1 MTPSG
6 QLSAA
11 IEVLAEIETRHRP
24 AHDAL
29 AEWGRARRFAGSGD
43 RSAIGNLV
51 FDALRRR
58 ASIGWAMGEDTPR
71 ALALG
76 TLGFAWGEPVEAI
89 QRRMVGPH
97 APEPLTERERC
108 ALTEAAVGD
117 APDWVRG
124 DYPEW
129 LAPHFAEAFGDEAA
143 AEGVALAERAP
154 IDLRV
159 NTLKATREKVLKAL
173 QRFGPRPT
181 ALSPAG
187 IRITQRAGP
196 AKSSNVEAEAA
207 HAKGWFEVQDE
218 GSQLAA
224 FLAGAGPKSQVLDL
238 CAGAGGKTL
247 ALAAAMQNTGQAY
260 AYDADRLRLRPIF
273 DRLKRAGAR
282 NVQVLR
288 GGDTD
293 ALDAMRG
300 KFDLVLVDA
309 PCTGSGVWRRR
320 PDAKWRLKPA
330 MLETRVAEQAS
341 LLDLAA
347 TLVRPGGRVAYVT
360 CSVLPVENARQVD
373 AFIARDPR
381 FAVAAFEPA
390 WRAMTETDPPVSA
403 INPRD
408 LLQLTPKR
416 HATDGFFISLLQQS
430 GL

>member
-1 MTPSG
+1 MTPAG

-11 IEVLAEIETRHRP
+11 IEVLTEIETRHRP
-24 AHDAL
+24 GHDAL
-29 AEWGRARRFAGSGD
+29 SEWGRAHRFAGSGD

-58 ASIGWAMGEDTPR
+58 ASIAWSLGEDTPR

-76 TLGFAWGEPVEAI
+76 ALAFAWREPVEAI
-89 QRRMVGPH
+89 ERRTSGPH
-97 APEPLTERERC
+97 APDPLTHRERV
-108 ALTEAAVGD
+108 ALDGPALGD

-129 LAPHFAEAFGDEAA
+129 LAPQFVEAFGEHAA
-143 AEGVALAERAP
+143 AEGAALAERAP

-159 NTLKATREKVLKAL
+159 NTLKASRDKVLKTL
-173 QRFGPRPT
+173 QRFDAIPT
-181 ALSPAG
+181 GLSPIG
-187 IRITQRAGP
+187 IRIAQRPGP
-196 AKSSNVEAEAA
+196 AKSPNVEAEAA

-224 FLAGAGPKSQVLDL
+224 LLAGAGPRSQVLDL

-247 ALAAAMQNTGQAY
+247 ALAAAMENTGQAY
-260 AYDADRLRLRPIF
+260 AYDADRVRLRPIF
-273 DRLKRAGAR
+273 DRLKRAGVR
-282 NVQVLR
+282 NVQVPR
-288 GGDTD
+288 GGDSN

-300 KFDLVLVDA
+300 HFDLVLVDA

-320 PDAKWRLKPA
+320 PDAKWRLKSV
-330 MLETRVAEQAS
+330 MLETRIAEQAG

-347 TLVRPGGRVAYVT
+347 KLVKPGGRIAYVT
-360 CSVLPVENARQVD
+360 CSVLPAENARQVE
-373 AFIARDPR
+373 AFIAGDPR
-381 FAVAAFEPA
+381 FVVVPWEPA
-390 WRAMTETDPPVSA
+390 WRALTETAPPISA
-403 INPRD
+403 INHVD
-408 LLQLTPKR
+408 LLQLTPAR